1 MEVFIFE
8 TNFMVSG
15 QLSGKTVFLVGNCT
29 GGNFPQGQLPSGV
42 IFLWGNYP
50 GDNHSGGNCSGAI
63 FPGSNLMK
71 MIIYKFKN
79 PVNYLRYNLKI
90 LNYFRKNL
98 HLR

>member
-1 MEVFIFE
+1 
-8 TNFMVSG
+8 MVSG
-15 QLSGKTVFLVGNCT
+15 QLSGKTVFLVGNCP
-29 GGNFPQGQLPSGV
+29 GGNFPQGQLLSGE

-50 GDNHSGGNCSGAI
+50 GDNHLGGNCPGCNYSGAI

-71 MIIYKFKN
+71 MIIYMFKN
-79 PVNYLRYNLKI
+79 PVNYLRYRLKI